1 MHKRRISWRLSGGA
15 LTGLLLCWGCQ
26 GTTVRP
32 AGETIQKTKAEP
44 PPSEKHTTELEA
56 PPGER
61 ISFQE
66 QLNHVADL
74 RKLKVQGEVSGLSVK
89 AADLVFHVERSLELQ
104 TPPEALS
111 GTEKLLVGLGVVPI
125 DFDFRA
131 TMLELL
137 GENLQGLYD
146 PRLKMMLVRDEQTTQ
161 RNVTLAHE
169 LVHALQDQHFDLD
182 EIVEFNDDDT
192 DRSSALSCLAEG
204 DATSTMFDAVL
215 PDGQTAL
222 DLPAGF
228 IRQQFS
234 SMESGTEK
242 KAPDLIVR
250 SLTAPYLDGVEFVH
264 ILRRRGGFEEVNRV
278 WEKPPIST
286 EQVLHI
292 EKYDSFELPIEVPM
306 PRAPNDTWKL
316 SFHDTWGEQSLRLLF
331 SEWLPAPRAAE
342 AAAGWGG
349 DRIAL
354 YEKQDSQVL
363 HWHIVADSEKD
374 AREMF
379 EAFSFGFKKEER
391 GSTKSRCGQPSSR
404 DPRLLALEISGKDL
418 HVLSPSLRR
427 SDAVLGSCAEAQGWL
442 STWVGKSDPEQR

>member
-1 MHKRRISWRLSGGA
+1 MHRSLRSRGLATSALSC
-15 LTGLLLCWGCQ
+15 LLLACACQ
-26 GTTVRP
+26 GTTIRP
-32 AGETIQKTKAEP
+32 AGESIQEKKPEP
-44 PPSEKHTTELEA
+44 VPAFEPAPELEA
-56 PPGER
+56 PPGEK
-61 ISFQE
+61 ISFRE
-66 QLNHVADL
+66 QFEHVAKL
-74 RKLKVQGEVSGLSVK
+74 RKLEVKGEVSGLAVK
-89 AADLVFHVERSLELQ
+89 AVDLVDHVERSLELQ
-104 TPPEALS
+104 TPPEALK
-111 GTEKLLVGLGVVPI
+111 GTEGLLVGLAVVPI

-131 TMLELL
+131 TMLTLL

-146 PRLKMMLVRDEQTTQ
+146 PRLKMMLVRAEQTTQ

-182 EIVEFNDDDT
+182 EIVVFNDDDT

-215 PDGQTAL
+215 PGGQTAL
-222 DLPAGF
+222 DLPPGF
-228 IRQQFS
+228 IREQFS
-234 SMESGTEK
+234 SMENSPQK

-264 ILRRRGGFEEVNRV
+264 ILRRRGGFEELNRV
-278 WEKPPIST
+278 WQKPPIST

-292 EKYDSFELPIEVPM
+292 EKYDSFEMPLEVALPP
-306 PRAPNDTWKL
+306 APDPSWTL

-331 SEWLPAPRAAE
+331 AEWIPAPRAAE

-354 YEKQDSQVL
+354 YEQQDSQVV

-379 EAFSFGFKKEER
+379 DAFSFRFTKEEQ
-391 GSTKSRCGQPSSR
+391 GSSRTRCGHPDPR
-404 DPRLLALEISGKDL
+404 DPRLLALEISGKNL
-418 HVLSPSLRR
+418 HIVSPTLKR
-427 SDAVLGSCAEAQGWL
+427 SSGEVGSCAEAQGWL
-442 STWVGKSDPEQR
+442 ATWVGKSDPEQR